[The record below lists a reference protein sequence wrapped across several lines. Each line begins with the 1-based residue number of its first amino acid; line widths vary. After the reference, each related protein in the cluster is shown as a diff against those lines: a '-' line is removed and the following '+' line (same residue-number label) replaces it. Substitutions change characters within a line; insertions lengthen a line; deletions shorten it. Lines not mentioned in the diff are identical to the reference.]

1 MVGPFPQ
8 REVGVD
14 PGGGGRPAIAD
25 ALEPYEESGA
35 GRSGASAG
43 GPQPGP
49 RAADLDWRK
58 IYEIPYIWSSHVLL
72 I

>member
-35 GRSGASAG
+35 GRSGARQVARSRVCA
-43 GPQPGP
+43 
-49 RAADLDWRK
+49 RDLDWRK